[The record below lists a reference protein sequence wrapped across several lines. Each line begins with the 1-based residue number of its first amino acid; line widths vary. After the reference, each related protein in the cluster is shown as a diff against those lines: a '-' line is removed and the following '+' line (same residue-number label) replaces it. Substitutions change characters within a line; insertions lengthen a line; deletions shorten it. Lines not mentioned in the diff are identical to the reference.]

1 MQFWKLNEE
10 NAWKDTIINDGK
22 MSDVLRGSFLHPNG
36 FRRHLQPTLFWAY
49 TAIYQKKISHEKS
62 FSSSLHNT
70 TCAIVMVR
78 IKSYSE
84 KMGVFPG
91 TTVPHSTN
99 NIREAKKLEQSFE
112 CLNRLKQREFHF
124 HLFIVIPLK
133 GNQGWAANSW
143 YIKIFNT

>member
-1 MQFWKLNEE
+1 MMARCQMCYGALSCTQTASADTFSQRCFGHIQQF
-10 NAWKDTIINDGK
+10 T
-22 MSDVLRGSFLHPNG
+22 R
-36 FRRHLQPTLFWAY
+36 
-49 TAIYQKKISHEKS
+49 KKYHMKKS

-78 IKSYSE
+78 IKSCKE

-133 GNQGWAANSW
+133 GNQG
-143 YIKIFNT
+143 

>member
-1 MQFWKLNEE
+1 MMARCQMCYGALSSTQTASADTFSQRCFGHIQQF
-10 NAWKDTIINDGK
+10 T
-22 MSDVLRGSFLHPNG
+22 R
-36 FRRHLQPTLFWAY
+36 
-49 TAIYQKKISHEKS
+49 KKISHEKS

-99 NIREAKKLEQSFE
+99 NIREAKKKLEQAFE

-133 GNQGWAANSW
+133 GNQG
-143 YIKIFNT
+143 

>member
-91 TTVPHSTN
+91 TTVPHSKN
-99 NIREAKKLEQSFE
+99 NIREAKKIVAVFWVPESIKTTWISLPP
-112 CLNRLKQREFHF
+112 FHCNP
-124 HLFIVIPLK
+124 IK
-133 GNQGWAANSW
+133 GESGLSS
-143 YIKIFNT
+143 KFMVH